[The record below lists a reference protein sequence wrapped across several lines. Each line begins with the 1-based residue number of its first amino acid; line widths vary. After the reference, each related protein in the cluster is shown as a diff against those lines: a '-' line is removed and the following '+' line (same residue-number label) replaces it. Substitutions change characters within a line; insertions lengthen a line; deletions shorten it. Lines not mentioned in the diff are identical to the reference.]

1 MKRIVCLIAALIC
14 LIAGPALAETVDERV
29 DALPLDSLQAL
40 ADEADS
46 GLDLRG
52 LVRRLAAENGPGDG
66 AQVLE
71 EMKNLLLSALR
82 EAFPSLLTLSAP
94 ALLWAINRQLAGGG
108 RLAAS
113 AEFVCYLAEACI
125 LAGMFANQA
134 ALAKTGMER
143 VAALIERFHPVLTAV
158 LSASG
163 AVGLSALMQP
173 ASALASGAVTGVMRR
188 AAICST
194 G

>member
-94 ALLWAINRQLAGGG
+94 AEIRCIPG
-108 RLAAS
+108 RSGASETPCSVTRRAPACAS
-113 AEFVCYLAEACI
+113 A
-125 LAGMFANQA
+125 
-134 ALAKTGMER
+134 
-143 VAALIERFHPVLTAV
+143 
-158 LSASG
+158 
-163 AVGLSALMQP
+163 
-173 ASALASGAVTGVMRR
+173 
-188 AAICST
+188 ST
-194 G
+194 